1 MSAYGEIRRGSTS
14 SISILPSTLW
24 GSKSHGSDSD
34 GRITVHHLTLSTSRQ
49 LPGLLDYLNK
59 IFASEIKN
67 GQTYP
72 QEGEMGQPTFEAYF
86 FAADVFVGIFGG
98 LLSKECMTEGGDAKM
113 DIDDARAT
121 RSWEECVAG
130 YYYIKPNYPGRSSH
144 ICNAGFVVPP
154 ERRGNGYGF
163 RLAKSFLHYAPLLGY
178 RASIFNLVY
187 VNNTASVRIWERLNF
202 IKVGRIPEAGRVQGK
217 DGNEDEYVDALV
229 FYKGFVV

>member
-1 MSAYGEIRRGSTS
+1 MGIEIPWFRLRRPYNCTPPDPFHLASTPRV
-14 SISILPSTLW
+14 I
-24 GSKSHGSDSD
+24 G
-34 GRITVHHLTLSTSRQ
+34 
-49 LPGLLDYLNK
+49 
-59 IFASEIKN
+59 
-67 GQTYP
+67 P